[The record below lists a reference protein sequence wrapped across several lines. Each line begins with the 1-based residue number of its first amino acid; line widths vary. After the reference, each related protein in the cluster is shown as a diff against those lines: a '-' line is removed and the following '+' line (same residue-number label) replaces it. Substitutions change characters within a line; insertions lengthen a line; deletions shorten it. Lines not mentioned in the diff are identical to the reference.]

1 MSPPAKRG
9 SRQRDDAGQGGLEA
23 MVFGVL
29 LFVFGTLLVVN
40 AWSVVDA
47 KLATGSAA
55 REATRAFVE
64 GGDADTA
71 SLEAAEAGLAAI
83 ESMGRRGDR
92 ARIERTTGSFERCS
106 RVTYQA
112 AYTVPLIRIPVIG
125 GLGTGFTVS
134 SRHSEVVDPHRSAVP
149 GAAACPAG

>member
-1 MSPPAKRG
+1 MSDRG
-9 SRQRDDAGQGGLEA
+9 RDDRGQGGLEA

-47 KLATGSAA
+47 KLATGAAA

-64 GGDADTA
+64 GRQGDDAA
-71 SLEAAEAGLAAI
+71 LEATEAGLAAI
-83 ESMGRRGDR
+83 DAMGRRRDR
-92 ARIERTTGSFERCS
+92 ATILRTAGAFERCS
-106 RVTYQA
+106 RVTFEA

-134 SRHSEVVDPHRSAVP
+134 SRHSEVVDPYRSGVP
-149 GAAACPAG
+149 GSAQGCTGA

>member
-1 MSPPAKRG
+1 MTAASGPRAHR
-9 SRQRDDAGQGGLEA
+9 RDDTGQGGLEA

-40 AWSVVDA
+40 AWSVVDT
-47 KLATGSAA
+47 KLTTASAA

-64 GGDADTA
+64 GGDADA
-71 SLEAAEAGLAAI
+71 AALEAAEAGLAAI
-83 ESMGRRGDR
+83 ESMGRRRDR
-92 ARIERTTGSFERCS
+92 ARIDRTTGAFERCS

-112 AYTVPLIRIPVIG
+112 TYPVPLIRIPVIG

-149 GAAACPAG
+149 GPAACPVG